1 MEMLRAN
8 IVDAVICVQRLSPVP
23 YTTFW
28 KGKNKL
34 CWFLDIID
42 IGNERQRNTCDLLLI
57 CLRPWSLQWSKW

>member
-8 IVDAVICVQRLSPVP
+8 IVDAVVCVQRLSPVR

-34 CWFLDIID
+34 CWFLDVVD
-42 IGNERQRNTCDLLLI
+42 IGNERQRKTCDLLLI
-57 CLRPWSLQWSKW
+57 CLRPWSLQ